1 MTRWWRHKAPAADN
15 FPIGWELS
23 KESWHFHRRFYAV
36 FRRPMRCGEY
46 GYLLKQIRFGHAEH
60 RGDNCWR
67 VTLPDRKTTLQVRAT
82 HWRLI
87 TILPKDWSPPEGRA
101 TAPAENGRR

>member
-1 MTRWWRHKAPAADN
+1 MVAPQGTEDED

-23 KESWHFHRRFYAV
+23 KESWHFHRRFFAV

-60 RGDNCWR
+60 RSDNCWR
-67 VTLPDRKTTLQVRAT
+67 VTLPVSCCCL
-82 HWRLI
+82 
-87 TILPKDWSPPEGRA
+87 E
-101 TAPAENGRR
+101 

>member
-1 MTRWWRHKAPAADN
+1 VVAPQGTAADD

-23 KESWHFHRRFYAV
+23 KESWHFHRRFFAV

-87 TILPKDWSPPEGRA
+87 TILPKGWEPPPPVGHRA
-101 TAPAENGRR
+101 EMETSVA